1 MKRLCLVLLLAL
13 AACYER
19 GEAPPAGGTGKAPAT
34 APAAPAPKPNAV
46 PAAVVAEEALDTDG
60 DGKLDTWRKTEP
72 DGVIVER
79 KDTDGDGKPDQ
90 TKRLEPLQEAP
101 PGIELQLDQAV
112 AADACAVC
120 GETRGGKD
128 PCPHC
133 GMAVRDAIPAGK
145 KQ

>member
-1 MKRLCLVLLLAL
+1 MKRLCLVLVLAL

-19 GEAPPAGGTGKAPAT
+19 GEAPAAGGAGKAPAG
-34 APAAPAPKPNAV
+34 APADPSPKPNAV

-112 AADACAVC
+112 AADACKSC

-133 GMAVRDAIPAGK
+133 GTAVVDAGK
-145 KQ
+145 KN